1 MSGSKRARREEA
13 FPPSLVPSTH
23 PRQHQGWKAR
33 GGFGTTARPPS
44 PLSPCLYVGARAGG
58 PRRWAV
64 TPRPPRRRR
73 RPAAAARPTRQPP
86 PGARGTASMPAA
98 VTPPPHARLR
108 ATVGGCPRRGG
119 LGFTVEVAP
128 PRRWGCGRHPRAAS
142 LSAGGRR
149 RPPRAWPP
157 PAAAAAAK
165 QSAARCR
172 GRRAHSAR
180 GRPRGGRPAAPRS
193 TVSGAG
199 AAAWGGTAAGVHTH
213 HGGVCRPR
221 PAGSST
227 RPAAARARPW
237 TRRRPRRAAGTP
249 RGGAPPPAA
258 VDQIRAARACR
269 ALPPSPPPSPPR
281 GAHCAGPA
289 PSAYL
294 QPAARRRGKAAAAG
308 ARATVTGTARWG
320 LGWPAMAGQRGWAV
334 RTHDMRMRQ
343 NIGWRIVSSTARL
356 I

>member
-108 ATVGGCPRRGG
+108 ATVGGCPRRRG

-142 LSAGGRR
+142 LSEGGRR

-237 TRRRPRRAAGTP
+237 TRGRPRRAAGTP

-269 ALPPSPPPSPPR
+269 ALPPSPPPPLR
-281 GAHCAGPA
+281 RAGPTALA
-289 PSAYL
+289 PHRLPIYSRR
-294 QPAARRRGKAAAAG
+294 QGGAARRPPLARVPPSPAPRGG
-308 ARATVTGTARWG
+308 VW
-320 LGWPAMAGQRGWAV
+320 AGQRWQVSVDGPFP
-334 RTHDMRMRQ
+334 RMTC
-343 NIGWRIVSSTARL
+343 G
-356 I
+356 

>member
-33 GGFGTTARPPS
+33 GGLGTTARPPS

-86 PGARGTASMPAA
+86 PGARYGVHARGGDATTPRTPARDCRRVPTAGGAGLHRGGGTAAA
-98 VTPPPHARLR
+98 VGVRTAPAGGISVRGGEAPSPARL
-108 ATVGGCPRRGG
+108 APAGGGGGCQAERGPLPWPARP
-119 LGFTVEVAP
+119 LG
-128 PRRWGCGRHPRAAS
+128 
-142 LSAGGRR
+142 
-149 RPPRAWPP
+149 
-157 PAAAAAAK
+157 
-165 QSAARCR
+165 
-172 GRRAHSAR
+172 R

-269 ALPPSPPPSPPR
+269 ALPPSPPPPLR
-281 GAHCAGPA
+281 RAGPTALA
-289 PSAYL
+289 PHRLPIYSRR
-294 QPAARRRGKAAAAG
+294 QGGAARRPPLARVPPSPAPRGG
-308 ARATVTGTARWG
+308 VW
-320 LGWPAMAGQRGWAV
+320 AGQRWQASVDGPFA
-334 RTHDMRMRQ
+334 RMTC
-343 NIGWRIVSSTARL
+343 G
-356 I
+356 